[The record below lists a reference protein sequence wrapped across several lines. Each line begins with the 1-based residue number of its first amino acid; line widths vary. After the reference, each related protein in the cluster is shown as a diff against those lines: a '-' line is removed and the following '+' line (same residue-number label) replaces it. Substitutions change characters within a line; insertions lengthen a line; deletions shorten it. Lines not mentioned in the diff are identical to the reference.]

1 MQTGVL
7 VLVLGFLVLFAAM
20 TIEVISRSGLDVL
33 SVLALF
39 FIALI
44 AIPLIG
50 GLFSSPPDDD

>member
-1 MQTGVL
+1 VQTVVL

-20 TIEVISRSGLDVL
+20 TIEVISRTGFDVL
-33 SVLALF
+33 TGMALF

>member
-20 TIEVISRSGLDVL
+20 TIEVISRSGLDVI

-50 GLFSSPPDDD
+50 GLLRTPPDE